1 MNYFNEDDEMIK
13 LCGMEM
19 AVKRIEKLIKN
30 KPMKR
35 DVNELRNHLFAQIER
50 LASNMSEVQLKK
62 EVARAKPLIGLS
74 RVIIESAKAE
84 TQFLKAAQLNG
95 KNGNVFFN
103 HTKNTKKITR

>member
-1 MNYFNEDDEMIK
+1 MKSRIDEDDEMIK

-35 DVNELRNHLFAQIER
+35 DVNDLRNHLFAQIER
-50 LASNMSEVQLKK
+50 LSSNMSEVQLKK

-84 TQFLKAAQLNG
+84 TQFLKAAHNG
-95 KNGNVFFN
+95 KNGNGFFN
-103 HTKNTKKITR
+103 HTKSTKRIG